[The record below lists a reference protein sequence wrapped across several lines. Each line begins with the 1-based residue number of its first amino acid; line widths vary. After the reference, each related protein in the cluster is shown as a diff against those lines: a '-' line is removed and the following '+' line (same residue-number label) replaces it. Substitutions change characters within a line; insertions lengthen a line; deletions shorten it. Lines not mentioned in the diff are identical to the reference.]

1 MTLCFAGSSF
11 RCVSFAAT
19 VLALEHVVHS
29 SRMISSNMSSNRH
42 FPFSGLDCFQLTTWE
57 GAIQKGLVLHCRC
70 MPSLL
75 RRSFRASLQAVLQAL
90 VTPPLEVQAQAEAE
104 VSASHL
110 QSSQSRDT
118 AQGHPISCGSSAQ
131 IHLPAVSKESHCRG
145 SGRVGIR
152 FQEICWSRARLL
164 CR

>member
-1 MTLCFAGSSF
+1 MGRGNSKRFG
-11 RCVSFAAT
+11 AALPLHA
-19 VLALEHVVHS
+19 LAAPK
-29 SRMISSNMSSNRH
+29 I
-42 FPFSGLDCFQLTTWE
+42 
-57 GAIQKGLVLHCRC
+57 
-70 MPSLL
+70 
-75 RRSFRASLQAVLQAL
+75 FRASLQAVLQAL